1 MDAVAAVSGT
11 SLSFGRAAGL
21 LAAAL
26 LIYRLGVLVH
36 RAYFNGLSKFP
47 GPKLNAITYLPF
59 LWQSKVTGTFTKH
72 TLELHRKYGPI
83 VRISPNTLSMDGS
96 LAWPLIFSRRPHQSE
111 FTKFPPHYGPE
122 DSSGIFTASR
132 EQHRLQRR
140 IMGHAFSE
148 SALREQWPL
157 IKTYVDILMQRFK
170 EHADAGKPIDVC
182 QWFNYLTFDVIGD
195 LAFADPFN
203 SLTNGTYDPWVAM
216 IFKSIKSFAQL
227 HFLLHYRILRPL
239 IWFFMD
245 KENFRLAAEQ
255 KVLSVNKAEKRIAMG
270 VNESRKDFMTYIL
283 RHNDDGKNGMSHHDL
298 LKNAEAFIVAGSETT
313 ATALSGFC
321 FLIGQNRQAYDRL
334 VAEIRGAFASEDEM
348 NMITTNALPYLHA
361 CLEETL
367 RLYPPAAEVPPRIS
381 PGDYIND
388 DIYIPKGAKVSVY
401 QWATHRSERNFV
413 DPETFAP
420 QRFLPASHPLYEQK
434 YARDN
439 KAAFRP
445 FAAGPRDCIGKNLA
459 YAEMRVVVARML
471 WSYDMELLPGQS
483 EWLSSQRSFLVFDK
497 GQLNVKLTPV
507 VR

>member
-1 MDAVAAVSGT
+1 MDALASFSGT

-21 LAAAL
+21 LAAAVF
-26 LIYRLGVLVH
+26 IYRLGVIVH

-47 GPKLNAITYLPF
+47 GPKINAITYIPY
-59 LWQSKVTGTFTKH
+59 LWQSKITGTFTKN
-72 TLELHRKYGPI
+72 TLELHKKYGPV
-83 VRISPNTLSMDGS
+83 VRISPDTVSMDGS
-96 LAWPLIFSRRPHQSE
+96 LAWPLVFSRRAHQSE
-111 FTKFPPHYGPE
+111 FHKFPPFYGPE
-122 DSSGIFTASR
+122 DSAGIFTAPR

-157 IKTYVDILMQRFK
+157 IKTYVDTLMQRFK
-170 EHADAGKPIDVC
+170 ELADDDKLIDVC
-182 QWFNYLTFDVIGD
+182 QWFNYLTFDIIGD

-203 SLTNGTYDPWVAM
+203 SLANGTFDPWVAM
-216 IFKSIKSFAQL
+216 IFKSIKSFAQMQL
-227 HFLLHYRILRPL
+227 LLHYRLLRPL
-239 IWFFMD
+239 LWVLVD

-255 KVLSVNKAEKRIAMG
+255 KSLAVNKAEKRIAMG

-283 RHNDDGKNGMSHHDL
+283 RHNTNGKNGMNHHDL
-298 LKNAEAFIVAGSETT
+298 LKNAEGFIVAGSETT
-313 ATALSGFC
+313 ATALCGFC
-321 FLIGQNRQAYDRL
+321 FLIGQNRQAYNLL
-334 VAEIRGAFASEDEM
+334 VAEIRNAFASEDQI
-348 NMITTNALPYLHA
+348 NMITTNSLLYLHA

-381 PGDYIND
+381 PGDFIND
-388 DIYIPKGAKVSVY
+388 DMYIHKGARVSVY
-401 QWATHRSERNFV
+401 QWSTHRSERNFA

-420 QRFLPASHPLYEQK
+420 QRFLPASHPLYEEK
-434 YARDN
+434 YASDN

-471 WSYDMELLPGQS
+471 WKFEMELQPGQGD
-483 EWLSSQRSFLVFDK
+483 WLSAQKIFSVFDK
-497 GQLNVKLTPV
+497 GPLNIKLRPV